1 MTKVTFTKLDK
12 STQTCHYDLINET
25 SKEDTM
31 ETLTSTTQSL
41 IQFVAQS
48 AVLAKAAKKAATEA
62 FARAEADAIDTMVAN
77 EMLTVMLPDDTRVT
91 VEGLGETRRAIDIEA
106 LEALIPATVLRKVT
120 KVAIDLE
127 AFDAAVTAGLIDAAT
142 AEAVTGRKPVK
153 PSLRVTAKA
162 KK

>member
-1 MTKVTFTKLDK
+1 MKVTPLGLDK
-12 STQTCHYDLINET
+12 STQTCHYDLINKT

-31 ETLTSTTQSL
+31 ETLVETQSL
-41 IQFVAQS
+41 IQFMAQS
-48 AVLAKAAKKAATEA
+48 AVLAKAAKKSATEA
-62 FARAEADAIDTMVAN
+62 FARAEADAINTMVSHDV
-77 EMLTVMLPDDTRVT
+77 LTVMLPDDTRVT
-91 VEGLGETRRAIDIEA
+91 VEGLNETRRAIDIEV
-106 LEALIPATVLRKVT
+106 LEGLIPATVLRKVT

-127 AFDAAVTAGLIDAAT
+127 AFDAAVTAGLIDAKT

>member
-1 MTKVTFTKLDK
+1 
-12 STQTCHYDLINET
+12 
-25 SKEDTM
+25 M

-91 VEGLGETRRAIDIEA
+91 VEGLNETRRAIDIEA
-106 LEALIPATVLRKVT
+106 LEGLIPATVLRKVT

-127 AFDAAVTAGLIDAAT
+127 AFDAAVTAGLIDAKT
-142 AEAVTGRKPVK
+142 AEAVVGRKPVK